1 MTHTERFVSMGINDE
16 QFPAGTHMCYIYK
29 DDQERKEF
37 IAKYLWLGLQGHEK
51 VNYFVDVISPEE
63 MRAQLKELGL
73 SLPLEMVPEKFLD
86 NYVAPS
92 FWS

>member
-1 MTHTERFVSMGINDE
+1 MTHTERFVSMGITDE

-37 IAKYLWLGLQGHEK
+37 IAKYLSLGLQGHEK

-63 MRAQLKELGL
+63 MRVQLKELGL
-73 SLPLEMVPEKFLD
+73 MEYESLVNTVLLDYPLPPVPI
-86 NYVAPS
+86 
-92 FWS
+92 